1 MQLVTRDIEKYR
13 KLLVDRSN
21 RRPSYCCR
29 LNGTIKQPGIVRAR
43 SPCYQG
49 SGQRNLIALLEF
61 AVPFAIVILLLDITL
76 VYHASR
82 TGRLQ
87 PWAFIILM
95 IPGIGALAYILV
107 ELLPEMLS
115 GPGAQQARRRVANR
129 LDPEKLYR
137 ELSDQL
143 AATDTIANR
152 AALAAECLK
161 IGRFEEAE
169 RDYDHILKL
178 PMGNEPRYAL
188 GKAQAEFGRNRPAE
202 AVRTL
207 DDLQK
212 RWPDFQSA
220 EGHLLYA
227 RALAETG
234 RPDETLKEFHAVAA
248 YFPGA
253 EARVRYGLLLNVMGR
268 TAESRVVF
276 TELLIQMK
284 RAPKYLR
291 EAQAEWLSIAE
302 KQLSG

>member
-1 MQLVTRDIEKYR
+1 M
-13 KLLVDRSN
+13 
-21 RRPSYCCR
+21 RRGIGRNDCHIPVVSPDQFR
-29 LNGTIKQPGIVRAR
+29 QPGIVCTRLP
-43 SPCYQG
+43 SYQCINKP
-49 SGQRNLIALLEF
+49 NLIALRDF
-61 AVPFAIVILLLDITL
+61 AVPFALVILLLDITL
-76 VYHASR
+76 IYHASR

-95 IPGIGALAYILV
+95 VPGIGAFAYILV
-107 ELLPEMLS
+107 ELVPEMLS
-115 GPGAQQARRRVANR
+115 GPGAQQARRRVANK

-137 ELSDQL
+137 ELSDRV

-161 IGRFEEAE
+161 IARFDEAH
-169 RDYDHILKL
+169 RHYSHIQTL
-178 PMGNEPRYAL
+178 PMGSEPLYAL

-202 AVRTL
+202 ALATL
-207 DDLQK
+207 DDLQR

-227 RALAETG
+227 RALAEVG
-234 RPDETLKEFHAVAA
+234 RVDEALEEFHAVAG

-253 EARVRYGLLLNVMGR
+253 EARVRYGLLLRLVGR
-268 TAESRVVF
+268 TAEAKVVF

-302 KQLSG
+302 RQLSG